1 MKNTEITESSL
12 GIAAVERDTGLPK
25 DTLRVWERR
34 YGFPQP
40 SRDANGERLYPQEQ
54 VDKLRLI
61 RRLLDQ
67 GKRPSK
73 IVTASADELARMLD
87 AEAGDCADAAPDMSS
102 DTLLPLLRSHD
113 SPAVRAALQQIL
125 LKQGLQRFVA
135 TTIAPLNVAVGEAW
149 LRGEI
154 DVAGEHLYTEQ
165 IHNLLRS
172 AIGARTGPLG
182 HPRILLTTFPN
193 EQHSLG
199 LLMVEAMLT
208 PEAAHCV
215 SLGTQTPLPDIR
227 NAALAG
233 NFDIVALSFS
243 TAFPARQ
250 AVDGL
255 KELRRLLPPQ
265 IAIWA
270 GGTAV
275 RDQERKLPDIR
286 IITTLDQTVDALTDW
301 RRMHA

>member
-1 MKNTEITESSL
+1 MNKTETLDTHL

-40 SRDANGERLYPQEQ
+40 SRDAHGERLYPREQ

-73 IVTASADELARMLD
+73 IVTASTDELTRMLGEERND
-87 AEAGDCADAAPDMSS
+87 ITNAAPGAAQEA
-102 DTLLPLLRSHD
+102 LLPLLRGHN
-113 SPAVRAALQQIL
+113 SPEVRAVLQQIL

-135 TTIAPLNVAVGEAW
+135 DTVAPLNVAVGDAW

-154 DVAGEHLYTEQ
+154 DVPGEHLYTEQ

-208 PEAAHCV
+208 PEGAHCV
-215 SLGTQTPLPDIR
+215 SLGTQTPLADIC
-227 NAALAG
+227 NTAAAG
-233 NFDIVALSFS
+233 SFDIVALSFS
-243 TAFPARQ
+243 AAFPARQ
-250 AVDGL
+250 AVDSL
-255 KELRRLLPPQ
+255 NELRRLLPPR
-265 IAIWA
+265 IAVWA
-270 GGTAV
+270 GGAAM
-275 RDQERKLPDIR
+275 RGQERKLPDVR
-286 IITTLDQTVDALTDW
+286 VLASLDQTVEALAEW
-301 RRMHA
+301 RRAHA